1 MKVLIVSGF
10 LGAGKTTFIKELIRK
25 TGERPVILENE
36 YGDNDLDKRDLASE
50 SGELKILEFMEG
62 CVCCTKKDTFL
73 NSVLAISSSLDPEY
87 LIVEPTGVGKL
98 GNILENVQA
107 VTYERI
113 ELLPPVVILCPQ
125 SFYEYVNDYPDIYKN
140 QIENA
145 GIVVFSKQETAD
157 PGFLSLIENEIK
169 KISPDILI
177 QREHYSKKD
186 SEWFMNL
193 LDGLEISRNED
204 SNRNSRPHA
213 SVGEGTGTKSFAKT
227 EDAVA
232 EEPLDEVSIRG
243 MTFSSPG
250 NLVSFLQSILFGKFG
265 NIVRAKGVV
274 RAGDEVLRFDL
285 ADSTYAVKEEDSN
298 TAVMQAVFIGRNLKG
313 ENLRDAGN
321 VKASS
326 MLASFLNIRG

>member
-10 LGAGKTTFIKELIRK
+10 LGAGKTTFIKELIKK

-36 YGDNDLDKRDLASE
+36 YGDNDLDKRDLAGSA
-50 SGELKILEFMEG
+50 GELKILEFMEG

-113 ELLPPVVILCPQ
+113 ELLPPVVVLCPQ
-125 SFYEYVNDYPDIYKN
+125 SFYEYVNDYPEIYKN

-145 GIVVFSKQETAD
+145 GIVVFSKQENAD
-157 PGFLSLIENEIK
+157 PGFLSLIEKEIR
-169 KISPDILI
+169 KIRPDVRI
-177 QREHYSKKD
+177 QMDHYSNMD
-186 SEWFMNL
+186 GEWFMNL
-193 LDGLEISRNED
+193 LNGKNADEARVK
-204 SNRNSRPHA
+204 A
-213 SVGEGTGTKSFAKT
+213 VSVVG
-227 EDAVA
+227 DV
-232 EEPLDEVSIRG
+232 PLDEISLRG

-274 RAGDEVLRFDL
+274 RAGEEVLRFDL
-285 ADSTYAVKEEDSN
+285 ADSTYAIKEEESDF
-298 TAVMQAVFIGRNLKG
+298 AVIQAVFIGRELKG
-313 ENLRDAGN
+313 DELRAAGN
-321 VKASS
+321 VKKTSS
-326 MLASFLNIRG
+326 LMDLMEKRG

>member
-10 LGAGKTTFIKELIRK
+10 LGAGKTTFIKELIGK
-25 TGERPVILENE
+25 TGEHPVILENE
-36 YGDNDLDKRDLASE
+36 YGDNDLDKRDLVGEA
-50 SGELKILEFMEG
+50 GELKILEFMEG

-98 GNILENVQA
+98 GNILENVNA

-145 GIVVFSKQETAD
+145 GIVVFSKQENAD

-169 KISPDILI
+169 KIRPDIKI
-177 QREHYSKKD
+177 QSEHYSHMGR
-186 SEWFMNL
+186 EWFMEL
-193 LDGLEISRNED
+193 LNGAGRIDRGTDANKINSAGM
-204 SNRNSRPHA
+204 SNKVVTQPD
-213 SVGEGTGTKSFAKT
+213 K
-227 EDAVA
+227 
-232 EEPLDEVSIRG
+232 EEKPLDEISLRG

-250 NLVSFLQSILFGKFG
+250 NLVSFLQSILYGNFG

-274 RAGDEVLRFDL
+274 KAGEEILRFDL
-285 ADSTYAVKEEDSN
+285 ADNTYAIKEERSDS
-298 TAVMQAVFIGRNLKG
+298 AVIQAVFIGRNLKG
-313 ENLRDAGN
+313 EALRATGN
-321 VKASS
+321 VKAPSS
-326 MLASFLNIRG
+326 LTTFLNKRK